1 MFLNLYELG
10 TLKNLWT
17 MVLVPLLMLL
27 YLVEPEGEKALPGN
41 IKQIRKWNLAA
52 IFFSVNSDLAGNV
65 SGVYPYWTGK
75 YIRGSGKILSAL
87 CIPAAYV
94 LWNRRIQ
101 IKLPRLRYYQIGMGA
116 ALVLTSQ
123 CVYQFLIC
131 GRLS

>member
-1 MFLNLYELG
+1 
-10 TLKNLWT
+10 

-52 IFFSVNSDLAGNV
+52 IFFSVILIWLAMYLAFTPIGQGSI
-65 SGVYPYWTGK
+65 SGVQARYYLP
-75 YIRGSGKILSAL
+75 L

-101 IKLPRLRYYQIGMGA
+101 IKLSRLRYYQIGMGA